1 MPATHRVH
9 PDSQIPQQ
17 KLTNTAQPQV
27 AYPRSPVVHAL
38 APPNPTQPSDPSRSL
53 HSKYHLPH
61 AVSPDIQAALSGSAH
76 QSWYHV
82 RTSCHCLASCNLQ
95 LGEYG
100 LSGAQARRRTHPVCD
115 QSGSTTARI
124 EQS

>member
-1 MPATHRVH
+1 MHSPHPTPLSLATPAA
-9 PDSQIPQQ
+9 PF
-17 KLTNTAQPQV
+17 
-27 AYPRSPVVHAL
+27 SPHVQTSISISTL
-38 APPNPTQPSDPSRSL
+38 LS
-53 HSKYHLPH
+53 SKYHLPH
-61 AVSPDIQAALSGSAH
+61 AVSPDIQASLSGSAH